1 MSSPVCPLCGSS
13 STRAIAGTVEP
24 RAYFSG
30 STHAYAI
37 AGGSAVRFDVL
48 RCTGCGHGWTPLAAD
63 IDVLG
68 WYAKAPADATYLAEA
83 HGRRMAAAG
92 VLRHLERFHAPA
104 TLLDIGAG
112 PGLLVGEAKGMGW
125 DARGLEPAAWAVAES
140 KTRGLG
146 DVMQQGDTSAL
157 AAMPAQSMDA
167 LTAIDI
173 VEHLPD
179 PQKFL
184 NDCARLLRSGGVMA
198 VVTPRYDSVL
208 SKLLGTQWYC
218 VIPAHLHYFTKR
230 SLCDVLRKA
239 GLEPVSVRH
248 HVRRFSVGYLLA
260 RLLRRPYRENSLSWT
275 IPVPL
280 FDTLEIVARKA

>member
-1 MSSPVCPLCGSS
+1 M
-13 STRAIAGTVEP
+13 
-24 RAYFSG
+24 
-30 STHAYAI
+30 
-37 AGGSAVRFDVL
+37 RFDVL
-48 RCTGCGHGWTPLAAD
+48 RCADCGHGWTPLEAG

-83 HGRRMAAAG
+83 HGRRMAAAR
-92 VLRHLERFHAPA
+92 VLKHLGAWSTPG

-112 PGLLVGEAKGMGW
+112 PGLLVGEAKAVGW
-125 DARGLEPAAWAVAES
+125 DAHGLEPAAWAVAES

-146 DVMQQGDTSAL
+146 DAVRQGDTSAL
-157 AAMPAQSMDA
+157 AAMPAAGVDA
-167 LTAIDI
+167 LTAVDI

-184 NDCARLLRSGGVMA
+184 NDCARVLRSGGVMA

-208 SKLLGTQWYC
+208 SRLLGARWYC

-230 SLCDVLRKA
+230 SLCEALKKA

-248 HVRRFSVGYLLA
+248 HVRSFSIGYLFA
-260 RLLRRPYRENSLSWT
+260 RLLRKPYRENSLAWT

-280 FDTLEIVARKA
+280 FDTLEVVARKA